1 MIPAVAL
8 VGLERL
14 ELVALDLAVFHP
26 LQRLVHAEAQDPSRH
41 GEQEAAAF
49 ARAPTMVAAAAAGFD
64 VDEHHIASAGARRR
78 LEVVH
83 LIGRQHQQRHVAEVG
98 A

>member
-1 MIPAVAL
+1 
-8 VGLERL
+8 
-14 ELVALDLAVFHP
+14 
-26 LQRLVHAEAQDPSRH
+26 
-41 GEQEAAAF
+41 
-49 ARAPTMVAAAAAGFD
+49 MVAAAAAGFD

-83 LIGRQHQQRHVAEVG
+83 LIGRQHQQRHIAEVG